1 MNKKNTKKFI
11 KRMINNN
18 ITILPCKFTY
28 VIFDNGEFPMFMTR
42 KPFGLGKK
50 MVLKQFVRGKIT
62 GKVKSLKRFKLDKC
76 KGWTMLVAVEN
87 IDRNDCLKFGECK

>member
-42 KPFGLGKK
+42 KPFGLGKN
-50 MVLKQFVRGKIT
+50 MV
-62 GKVKSLKRFKLDKC
+62 LKRFKLDKC

>member
-1 MNKKNTKKFI
+1 
-11 KRMINNN
+11 
-18 ITILPCKFTY
+18 
-28 VIFDNGEFPMFMTR
+28 MFMTR
-42 KPFGLGKK
+42 KPFGLGKN

-62 GKVKSLKRFKLDKC
+62 GKVKSLKRFKFDKC

>member
-42 KPFGLGKK
+42 KPFGLGKN
-50 MVLKQFVRGKIT
+50 MGLKQFVRGKIT
-62 GKVKSLKRFKLDKC
+62 GKVKSLKRFKYRKC
-76 KGWTMLVAVEN
+76 RGWKMLVEVKNVAYFT
-87 IDRNDCLKFGECK
+87 CLKFGE